1 VEDVIVEANGEW
13 HTSDNKY
20 GSSTWKATH
29 PVASVST
36 LATPRSSSSAVQ
48 AFTTSI
54 PKPINGHTNGKAKAK
69 GNEIFV
75 LDSDDEDEGQVKR
88 ELSPSFGSASSTT
101 QSFHTS
107 TASVRQTQ
115 SQASD
120 IIDLTLDSDEED
132 FPLSKQPG
140 KRKAT
145 DADVSSTSPTEQ
157 IWKKSRLETDRS
169 VPPGLMRGSS
179 NNPNTLAL
187 DYHASHPTPSRS
199 TPHSSPLQYSP
210 PYPGATPAP
219 NYPMYGGSPTG
230 SSPGTTLPGINSML
244 PRSRWS

>member
-1 VEDVIVEANGEW
+1 M
-13 HTSDNKY
+13 
-20 GSSTWKATH
+20 H

-36 LATPRSSSSAVQ
+36 LATPRSSSAVQ
-48 AFTTSI
+48 ASTSSI
-54 PKPINGHTNGKAKAK
+54 PKPVNGHTNGKVKAK
-69 GNEIFV
+69 DNEIFV

-101 QSFHTS
+101 QSFPT
-107 TASVRQTQ
+107 SVRQTQ

-120 IIDLTLDSDEED
+120 VIDLTLDSDEED
-132 FPLSKQPG
+132 LPLSRQLG
-140 KRKAT
+140 KRKAA
-145 DADVSSTSPTEQ
+145 DVDVSSTSPTEQ

-169 VPPGLMRGSS
+169 VPPGLTRGSS
-179 NNPNTLAL
+179 SNPNTLAL
-187 DYHASHPTPSRS
+187 DYHVLHPTTSRS
-199 TPHSSPLQYSP
+199 TPHSSPLQYPLS
-210 PYPGATPAP
+210 YPSATPAP